1 MNVATDACAVL
12 PLTELIQAFADATLW
27 VSEAGV
33 IQGGNQA
40 ACRLFGY
47 DHDDLLGHPI
57 KCLIP
62 ARLWVTDQS
71 IRHATLNT
79 PAQKHS
85 GDLFEVRVSVSPLEN
100 GSVVVTVIDRS
111 TLGTDPD
118 ALRKCSMILEQMASA
133 VVITDTEGRIEF
145 VNPCFERETG
155 YAREDVIGRNPR
167 FLNSGDTPPKT
178 FAEMKQ
184 ELAAG
189 RTWQGEFRN
198 RRRDGSVYWE
208 SAIISPIRN
217 TAGSITHYAAVMEDI
232 TERKSNEQE
241 IALSEQR
248 FRATFEQSAFGI
260 AHVAPDGHWIRVN
273 QKLCSIL
280 RYSHQELMQ
289 LTFQDLTHPDD
300 LHTDMAL
307 MNQLVAGEVD
317 HYSMEKRYIR
327 KNGEPI
333 WVKLT
338 VSLVRMPQGQPNYFI
353 SVVED
358 IDARKSAEAEL
369 QHLRADMEQVLTS
382 HVAIQTAAA
391 IAHEL
396 NQPLNAI
403 ASYADAALRLQ
414 AAGPRQS
421 ERVAYA
427 LRSASEQAQRAGR
440 VIRELMQL
448 LHKRETTTEP
458 IDINGVV
465 KDAIAIVQAS
475 RLSQFTTKIHLKS
488 DLGLVMA
495 NRLQVEKVLVNLLQN
510 GIEAMKAAGISTRHI
525 TVAISTMEDDEMALI
540 SVQDRGPGLN
550 REAIKSVFQPFFTTK
565 KNGLGMGLAVSR
577 ALIEAHGGKL
587 WLDTK
592 AEPGA
597 TFRFTL
603 PLAK

>member
-1 MNVATDACAVL
+1 MNVATDACAVQ
-12 PLTELIQAFADATLW
+12 PLNELIQVFTDAALW
-27 VSEAGV
+27 VGEDGV
-33 IQGGNQA
+33 IRCSNQA
-40 ACRLFGY
+40 ACCLFGY
-47 DHDDLLGHPI
+47 DHDDLMGRPI

-62 ARLWVTDQS
+62 AFPWVADQW
-71 IRHATLNT
+71 IRQASLNT
-79 PAQKHS
+79 PAEKRS
-85 GDLFEVRVSVSPLEN
+85 GDWFEARVSVSPLEN
-100 GSVVVTVIDRS
+100 GSVVITVIDRS
-111 TLGTDPD
+111 TLGTDPN
-118 ALRKCSMILEQMASA
+118 ALRKCSMTLEQMARA
-133 VVITDTEGRIEF
+133 VVNTETDGRIEY
-145 VNPCFERETG
+145 VNPLF
-155 YAREDVIGRNPR
+155 
-167 FLNSGDTPPKT
+167 FNS
-178 FAEMKQ
+178 A
-184 ELAAG
+184 
-189 RTWQGEFRN
+189 
-198 RRRDGSVYWE
+198 V
-208 SAIISPIRN
+208 ISPIRD
-217 TAGSITHYAAVMEDI
+217 AIGSITHYVAVMDDI
-232 TERKSNEQE
+232 TERKSSEQE

-248 FRATFEQSAFGI
+248 FRATFEQSAFGM

-273 QKLCSIL
+273 QKLCNIL

-289 LTFQDLTHPDD
+289 LVVQDLTHPDD
-300 LHTDMAL
+300 VHSDMAL

-327 KNGEPI
+327 KHGEPI

-358 IDARKSAEAEL
+358 IDARKRAEVEL

-403 ASYADAALRLQ
+403 ASYAEAALRLQ

-525 TVAISTMEDDEMALI
+525 TVTISTMEDDEMALI

-550 REAIKSVFQPFFTTK
+550 PEAMKSVFQPFFTTK

>member
-1 MNVATDACAVL
+1 MNVATDACAVQ
-12 PLTELIQAFADATLW
+12 PLNELIQVFTDAALW
-27 VSEAGV
+27 VGEDGV
-33 IQGGNQA
+33 IRCSNQA
-40 ACRLFGY
+40 ACCLFGY
-47 DHDDLLGHPI
+47 DHDDLMGRPI

-62 ARLWVTDQS
+62 AFPWVADQW
-71 IRHATLNT
+71 IRQASLNT
-79 PAQKHS
+79 PAEKRS
-85 GDLFEVRVSVSPLEN
+85 GDWFEARVSVSPLEN
-100 GSVVVTVIDRS
+100 GSVVITVIDRS
-111 TLGTDPD
+111 TLGTDPN
-118 ALRKCSMILEQMASA
+118 ALRKCSMTLEQMARA
-133 VVITDTEGRIEF
+133 VVNTETDGRIEY
-145 VNPCFERETG
+145 VNPLF
-155 YAREDVIGRNPR
+155 
-167 FLNSGDTPPKT
+167 FNS
-178 FAEMKQ
+178 A
-184 ELAAG
+184 
-189 RTWQGEFRN
+189 
-198 RRRDGSVYWE
+198 V
-208 SAIISPIRN
+208 ISPIRD
-217 TAGSITHYAAVMEDI
+217 AIGSITHYVAVMDDI
-232 TERKSNEQE
+232 TERKSSEQE

-248 FRATFEQSAFGI
+248 FRATFEQSAFGM

-273 QKLCSIL
+273 QKLCNIL

-289 LTFQDLTHPDD
+289 LVVQDLTHPDD
-300 LHTDMAL
+300 VHSDMAL

-327 KNGEPI
+327 KHGEPI

-358 IDARKSAEAEL
+358 IDARKRAEVEL

-403 ASYADAALRLQ
+403 ASYAEAALRLQ

-475 RLSQFTTKIHLKS
+475 RLCQFTTKIHLKA

-525 TVAISTMEDDEMALI
+525 TITVSTMEDDEMALI
-540 SVQDRGPGLN
+540 SVQDHGPGLN
-550 REAIKSVFQPFFTTK
+550 TEAMNSVFQPFFTTK

-603 PLAK
+603 PLAT